1 MKTIATVLFVFFTL
15 IVTETNAQTNGGTK
29 ITITSVPT
37 SPTDTTDP
45 VFSYAE
51 EMPKFPGEDPNTALQ
66 SYLKKN
72 LVYPTTGKECPK
84 SGTVYVEFVIRKDG
98 SVTDVKIIRGIPL
111 CPVYGDEVVRVFTSM
126 PKWNPGKM
134 NGKPVSVKMVMPVR
148 FEPY

>member
-1 MKTIATVLFVFFTL
+1 MFAFVWLLSFD
-15 IVTETNAQTNGGTK
+15 INAQTNENTK
-29 ITITSVPT
+29 ITITSVPPST
-37 SPTDTTDP
+37 ADTTDP

-72 LVYPTTGKECPK
+72 LVYPATGKECPK

-98 SVTDVKIIRGIPL
+98 RVTDIKIVRGIPN
-111 CPVYGDEVVRVFTSM
+111 CPAYADEVVRVFSSM

-148 FEPY
+148 FEPN